1 MSYNIVETKTNTD
14 MAKWQDF
21 KQDGDTSY
29 NEFNELH
36 SLADD
41 LAQKVKELTS
51 KAQDYNVSCD
61 TLADLDTALYGL
73 QDFQYKMA
81 LGCNN
86 MVKYCKENGLI

>member
-1 MSYNIVETKTNTD
+1 MT
-14 MAKWQDF
+14 KWQDF

-29 NEFNELH
+29 NEFDELH

-41 LAQKVKELTS
+41 LAQKVRELTS

-61 TLADLDTALYGL
+61 TLADLDNALYCL
-73 QDFQYKMA
+73 QDFQHKME

-86 MVKYCKENGLI
+86 MVKYCMHLLIALTG

>member
-1 MSYNIVETKTNTD
+1 

-29 NEFNELH
+29 NEFDELH
-36 SLADD
+36 SLAND

-61 TLADLDTALYGL
+61 TLANLDTALYGL
-73 QDFQYKMA
+73 QDFQYEMEV
-81 LGCNN
+81 GCNN